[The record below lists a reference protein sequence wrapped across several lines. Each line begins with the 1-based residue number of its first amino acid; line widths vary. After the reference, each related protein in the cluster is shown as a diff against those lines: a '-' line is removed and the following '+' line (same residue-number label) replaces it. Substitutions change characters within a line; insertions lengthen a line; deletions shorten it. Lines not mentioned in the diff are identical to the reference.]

1 MPAASGFWSA
11 LLSCLVNPVC
21 SSNLAGLHLHLQK
34 LVCLWWQV
42 PFFPS
47 TSFYLTSTQGL
58 YSAAPVVQ
66 LVFEVEAKTQPRIH
80 VYFTITTLCI
90 VFPSVFS
97 ASPAVALAAPSLMVF
112 MEATAT
118 SRAEVDTSRP
128 FQSVRQAVEVF
139 GERYSGGGSGS
150 SNASSE
156 SSVKLISAPPV
167 ASASMAL
174 QLDCLKKLEEDL
186 AEAKG
191 ELVEL
196 RQRQAQMEVAVSS
209 LSVQFSKGLAVFS
222 GISKGKEVAVVG
234 EEEYSGHG
242 RVRSDRWDESRAE
255 EWMASLEYLPSL
267 SEALAIKMIEDD
279 MGDRKEKKPK
289 KNSKNKAAR
298 KKHRKQRSGISLVGG
313 MFFSKKAK
321 SR

>member
-1 MPAASGFWSA
+1 M
-11 LLSCLVNPVC
+11 
-21 SSNLAGLHLHLQK
+21 
-34 LVCLWWQV
+34 
-42 PFFPS
+42 
-47 TSFYLTSTQGL
+47 
-58 YSAAPVVQ
+58 
-66 LVFEVEAKTQPRIH
+66 FEVEAKTEPRNH
-80 VYFTITTLCI
+80 VYFTTLCI
-90 VFPSVFS
+90 VFPSVIS
-97 ASPAVALAAPSLMVF
+97 VAPALALAAPSPMV
-112 MEATAT
+112 MEATAA

-139 GERYSGGGSGS
+139 GERYAGGGSGS

-156 SSVKLISAPPV
+156 SSVKLSAPPA
-167 ASASMAL
+167 ASSMAL
-174 QLDCLKKLEEDL
+174 ELDYLKKLEEDL

-222 GISKGKEVAVVG
+222 GLSKGKEVAVVSAPAAIG
-234 EEEYSGHG
+234 QEEYNGHG

-279 MGDRKEKKPK
+279 LGDRKERKAKSSKSKP
-289 KNSKNKAAR
+289 ATR
-298 KKHRKQRSGISLVGG
+298 KKHKKQRIGISLVGG
-313 MFFSKKAK
+313 MLFSKKAK